1 MRDQAEQ
8 LRQIVSTLQLNRKV
22 DNTGYIDSARVIT
35 ITSGKGGVGKTSF
48 TINLAISLAKMGYR
62 IVIIDGDFGLANV
75 DLMLGISSRYG
86 LQEII
91 TGQMSLNDVMVEG
104 PYGIRFISGG
114 SGIKELANLGSKELD
129 SFLSKIDELN
139 QITDIVLIDTGAGA
153 TDNIVKMV
161 LAADEVLLV
170 VTPEPTAI
178 TDAYALTKIIS
189 ATRRDIALRL
199 IINKAESVYEA
210 KEILD
215 KFTRA
220 AERFLKIKINNLGYI
235 LDDSHVPKSI
245 KEQVPYVLGYP
256 KCQASRQIRIVAR
269 RLLNEDRRDIDHNA
283 GVTSYI
289 KKFLSLFK
297 AN

>member
-86 LQEII
+86 LREII
-91 TGQMSLNDVMVEG
+91 TGQMSLDEVMTEG
-104 PYGIRFISGG
+104 PYGIKFISGG
-114 SGIKELANLGSKELD
+114 SGIKELVNLSPKELEA
-129 SFLSKIDELN
+129 FLGKIDELN
-139 QITDIVLIDTGAGA
+139 KRADIVLIDTGAGA
-153 TDNIVKMV
+153 TDNVVKMV
-161 LAADEVLLV
+161 LAADEVLLI

-189 ATRRDIALRL
+189 TTRQDVALRL
-199 IINKAESVYEA
+199 IINKAETVYEA
-210 KEILD
+210 QEILD
-215 KFTRA
+215 KFIRA
-220 AERFLKIKINNLGYI
+220 ADKFLKVKINSIGYI
-235 LDDSHVPKSI
+235 LEDSHVPKSI
-245 KEQVPYVLGYP
+245 KEQVPYVLRYP
-256 KCQASRQIRIVAR
+256 RCQASRQVRIVAR
-269 RLLNEDRRDIDHNA
+269 RLLNEDRGDIGYNT
-283 GVTSYI
+283 GMTSYI
-289 KKFLSLFK
+289 RKFINLFK